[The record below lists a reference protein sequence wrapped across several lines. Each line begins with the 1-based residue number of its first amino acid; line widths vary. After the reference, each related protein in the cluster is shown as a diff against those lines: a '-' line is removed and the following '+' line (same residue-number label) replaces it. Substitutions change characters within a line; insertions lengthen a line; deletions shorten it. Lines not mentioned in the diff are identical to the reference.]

1 MRLIF
6 SFILLFGLTACLTQP
21 HYKQQNPNAP
31 AQQPLAAGDVNFIL
45 NDKLYAHAPQCVF
58 ILPRPADTPDLPLTQ
73 AVDRTLARHAG
84 EKIKRVIFPRYV
96 SQSLQQNA
104 FDPTH
109 KPDQSRLAHQLNCPY
124 SLEAHVYDQGDEY
137 IGIAAQKYIGLQVI
151 LRAAQTN
158 DAPLWQA
165 THTVWR
171 GEGTLPLSPFAVL
184 SGAASATLFDHD
196 PDILPDLI
204 DRAMRRLMRTLPPL
218 S

>member
-6 SFILLFGLTACLTQP
+6 SFMMLFSLTACFTQP
-21 HYKQQNPNAP
+21 HYKQQKFGAP
-31 AQQPLAAGDVNFIL
+31 AQQPLAADDVNFIL
-45 NDKLYAHAPQCVF
+45 NDTLYVHAPQCVF
-58 ILPRPADTPDLPLTQ
+58 ILPQHTDSADPHVTQ
-73 AVDRTLARHAG
+73 AVDRALARHAG
-84 EKIKRVIFPRYV
+84 EKIKQVIFPRYV
-96 SQSLQQNA
+96 SQMLKKTALDPRHAPDLQ
-104 FDPTH
+104 
-109 KPDQSRLAHQLNCPY
+109 RLAQQLNCPY
-124 SLEAHVYDQGDEY
+124 SLETHIYEQGDDY
-137 IGIAAQKYIGLQVI
+137 VGIAAQKYIGLRVI

-171 GEGTLPLSPFAVL
+171 GEGTIPLSPFAVL

-204 DRAMRRLMRTLPPL
+204 DRAMRRLMRSLPPF